1 MKTWIKAA
9 AAAMVLATPAFAG
22 GHGVWTSVGEESLI
36 AFGSVKKDVV
46 GEVHSFGEVAGTVG
60 ADGAVSIAIQLASV
74 ETNIDIRNER
84 MIEHV
89 FKGSDAVAQITG
101 TVDMDEV
108 KDLAVG
114 ATTVVDFEGALTLG
128 AVAADIEAEL
138 FVARLADNRVL
149 VTTSDML
156 MLSTA
161 DLGVDGGIDM
171 LQSLAKLSGITR
183 VTPITLRMV
192 FQD

>member
-1 MKTWIKAA
+1 MNTWIKAA

-89 FKGSDAVAQITG
+89 FKGSDAVALITG
-101 TVDMDEV
+101 AVDMDEV

-138 FVARLADNRVL
+138 FVARLAANRVL